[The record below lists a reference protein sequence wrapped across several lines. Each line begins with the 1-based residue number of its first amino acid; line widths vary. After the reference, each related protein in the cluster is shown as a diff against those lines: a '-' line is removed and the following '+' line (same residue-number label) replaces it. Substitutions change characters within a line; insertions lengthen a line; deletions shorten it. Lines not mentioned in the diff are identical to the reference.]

1 MIVVFGSFNI
11 DMVLSVPVIP
21 RPGETV
27 LCPEYKLFP
36 GGKGSNQAVAA
47 VRAGGDVHMFGRIGD
62 DDFGN
67 RILSSLKE
75 AGVKCDGVL
84 KSDAATGCAMIC
96 VDPSGENMITV
107 ASGANRLAKASDVP
121 DSVLTSSTT
130 LVLQMETPAEENWAL
145 IKRAKE
151 RGARVVLNLA
161 PARSVPEDILKSVDA
176 LVMNEVEASL
186 QAMYLGF
193 DGAYPRAIARKLT
206 DMFGLTVIVT
216 LGAEGAYASS
226 TKGNCNVE
234 AMKVNAIDTTAA
246 GDAFVGVLALA
257 LDQGLG
263 LPAALHR
270 ASVASGLTC
279 LKEGA
284 QPSLPSAKEIE
295 TALQEIPSPKLVA

>member
-1 MIVVFGSFNI
+1 MIVVFGSLNI

-36 GGKGSNQAVAA
+36 GGKGANQAVAA
-47 VRAGGDVHMFGRIGD
+47 VRAGGDVHMYGRIGD
-62 DDFGN
+62 DDFG
-67 RILSSLKE
+67 RRALASLHE
-75 AGVKCDGVL
+75 AGVDCTGVV
-84 KSDAATGCAMIC
+84 KTEASTGCAMIC
-96 VDPSGENMITV
+96 VDTSGENMITV
-107 ASGANRLAKASDVP
+107 ASGANRLAKAADVP
-121 DSVLTSSTT
+121 DSALTPKTT
-130 LVLQMETPAEENWAL
+130 LVLQMEVPAEENWEL
-145 IKRAKE
+145 VKRAKA

-161 PARSVPEDILKSVDA
+161 PARSVPEDILKSLDA

-226 TKGNCNVE
+226 PKGNCNVE
-234 AMKVNAIDTTAA
+234 AMKVNAVDTTAA
-246 GDAFVGVLALA
+246 GDAFVGVLALS
-257 LDQGLG
+257 LDGGLG
-263 LPAALHR
+263 LPESLHR
-270 ASVASGLTC
+270 ASVASGLAC

-284 QPSLPSAKEIE
+284 QPSLPKIKDIE
-295 TALQEIPSPKLVA
+295 TALQEIPAPKLVA